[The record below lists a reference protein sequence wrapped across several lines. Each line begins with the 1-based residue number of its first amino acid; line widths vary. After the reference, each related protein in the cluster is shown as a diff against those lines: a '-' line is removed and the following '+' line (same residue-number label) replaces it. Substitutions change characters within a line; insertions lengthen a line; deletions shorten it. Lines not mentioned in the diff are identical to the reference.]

1 MSMISIILALAS
13 TLTSAISAYLVSE
26 NSLIWQISLGL
37 AVVFYGV
44 YLYLER
50 RFFLEVF
57 SRKTTQYGINAVLV
71 SVIGFGILVFVNL
84 IATKYDIKKDLTK
97 NKLHTL
103 SDESIKVLKG
113 LPGEIKLKAFINP
126 TQMAEFEKIFEKYTY
141 YSPRL
146 KKEYIDVDKDPFVVQ
161 KYNIKQAGTIIIESD
176 TRTARVENLFG
187 PEDPKLEEKI
197 TNAII
202 QVAKGEKKKI
212 YYVSGHGEK
221 LLSDTSKDGY
231 SEMKDQLESGRYK
244 VEELVLVEKGI
255 IPADADIVVLA
266 APRSDLLEIEIKA
279 IESYLAKGGK
289 FLVLVEPTSTLTLKA
304 LLAKYGAIYNPKK
317 TVVELNPLQQL
328 AGGNPLTPIVT
339 SYNKE
344 SEITKESKQISL
356 FPIATPIEKAEDK
369 QNGLTITSLFST
381 SAKSFESDLKDNQ
394 VKPNPVTDRKGPLSL
409 AVSITGKASSKE
421 AEPKKNGET
430 TPEANKPEPKKEA
443 EFRLIVVGD
452 SDFASNSGRRF
463 GINADLFQ
471 NMLSWL
477 AHEEDLISIRPRPTD
492 TSEFDVTETR
502 MRYINLASIV
512 IAPMMMFGSGLAVWA
527 NRRRK

>member
-1 MSMISIILALAS
+1 MSMILIIVALAA

-26 NSLIWQISLGL
+26 NSLTWQISLGI

-44 YLYLER
+44 YFYRER
-50 RFFLEVF
+50 RVLSEIF
-57 SRKTTQYGINAVLV
+57 SRKTTQYGLNAILV
-71 SVIGFGILVFVNL
+71 SLIGFGILIFVNL

-103 SDESIKVLKG
+103 SDESIKILSG
-113 LPGEIKLKAFINP
+113 LPGEIRLKAFVNP
-126 TQMAEFEKIFEKYTY
+126 TQIGEFEKIFEKYTY
-141 YSPRL
+141 YSPKL

-161 KYNIKQAGTIIIESD
+161 KYNIKQAGTIIVESD
-176 TRTARVENLFG
+176 TRSARVENLFG

-212 YYVSGHGEK
+212 YYISGHGEK

-244 VEELVLVEKGI
+244 VEELVLVEKGT
-255 IPADADIVVLA
+255 IPDDADIVVLA
-266 APRSDLLEIEIKA
+266 TPRSDLLDIEIKA
-279 IESYLAKGGK
+279 IDNYLAKGGK
-289 FLVLVEPTSTLTLKA
+289 FLFMVEPTSTPTLKG

-344 SEITKESKQISL
+344 SEITKEAKQISL
-356 FPIATPIEKAEDK
+356 FPIATPIEKIETK
-369 QNGLTITSLFST
+369 QDGLTVTNLFST

-394 VKPNPVTDRKGPLSL
+394 VKPNPKTDRRGPLSL
-409 AVSITGKASSKE
+409 AVSITGKANIKE
-421 AEPKKNGET
+421 AEPKKEGA
-430 TPEANKPEPKKEA
+430 TPEVNKPEAKKEA
-443 EFRLIVVGD
+443 EYRLIVVGD

-492 TSEFDVTETR
+492 ASEFDVTETR

-512 IAPMMMFGSGLAVWA
+512 IAPMMMLGSGLAVWA